1 MIGNRTFAIKGD
13 LNELEYLLSEKD
25 DRRATFKQLA
35 EAIRKGIFRLE
46 EILQEF
52 RDFVRATHLTLSDY
66 SINDIIVSCVKE
78 SFPKRGVV
86 KLELDLDSTLP
97 RIPADSSRLTRALSE
112 LIENALSFMPEEG
125 LLTIRSTVANPL
137 LAQRLAGLT
146 RSRSYICI
154 EISDTGPGVPFDAK
168 ERIFTPFYTSRAK
181 GMGLGLSIV
190 KGILEAHHGNIIE
203 TGTEGTGAKFLVFL
217 PTSK

>member
-1 MIGNRTFAIKGD
+1 
-13 LNELEYLLSEKD
+13 
-25 DRRATFKQLA
+25 
-35 EAIRKGIFRLE
+35 
-46 EILQEF
+46 
-52 RDFVRATHLTLSDY
+52 
-66 SINDIIVSCVKE
+66 
-78 SFPKRGVV
+78 
-86 KLELDLDSTLP
+86 
-97 RIPADSSRLTRALSE
+97 
-112 LIENALSFMPEEG
+112 MPEEG